1 MFRTFGVNGHEL
13 LRWTATNSWGER
25 PRTSGVNG
33 HELLGWTATNFWGER
48 PVQKWLVLK
57 CVFNV
62 FSGWDTLENAFLP
75 SNSPQ
80 IELST
85 ISSSSSCLKVEKN
98 NFSHQ
103 KNDVFDHSI
112 CNNFFKVHL
121 RSNLSR
127 NLTYLRQIWVLFNK
141 TISKIFGRSPQKL
154 VAVHPR
160 SSWPFTP

>member
-1 MFRTFGVNGHEL
+1 MKFGTTRFIKIDCYHDLSSSGFTIKPKVYGPSL
-13 LRWTATNSWGER
+13 RSAVYRRPRWTASSKM
-25 PRTSGVNG
+25 TSSKV
-33 HELLGWTATNFWGER
+33 R
-48 PVQKWLVLK
+48 IQ
-57 CVFNV
+57 CI
-62 FSGWDTLENAFLP
+62 SGWDTLENAFLP

-80 IELST
+80 IELLT
-85 ISSSSSCLKVEKN
+85 ILSPSSCLKVEKN

-103 KNDVFDHSI
+103 KMTFFDHSI
-112 CNNFFKVHL
+112 CNIFFKVHL